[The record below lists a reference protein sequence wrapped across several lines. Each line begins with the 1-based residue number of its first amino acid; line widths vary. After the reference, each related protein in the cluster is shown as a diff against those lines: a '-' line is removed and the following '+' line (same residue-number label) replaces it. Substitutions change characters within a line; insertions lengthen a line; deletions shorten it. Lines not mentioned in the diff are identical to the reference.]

1 MNLLPLLFPLLP
13 VLALAPRWIPQSG
26 INLSGTISDL
36 STSWVTFTLSSHTA
50 SRAEVSLIC
59 HRASAPRSA
68 MLTRPAE
75 WNPPWQNYMID
86 MSQPGNEA
94 LLIQITPNMGL
105 MLSASSAG
113 LEDGGR
119 LNWGWSCP
127 DNIYQSSIIALR
139 KYSLLCEQTTVDL
152 VSQRYCDMHRGI
164 KWWLT
169 FKRLLSTFLDNK

>member
-50 SRAEVSLIC
+50 GRAEVSLIC

-75 WNPPWQNYMID
+75 WNPPWQKLHDRHVATWKWSLTHSNHTKHGPHAQCIICRSGGQGGD
-86 MSQPGNEA
+86 WTG
-94 LLIQITPNMGL
+94 
-105 MLSASSAG
+105 AG
-113 LEDGGR
+113 R
-119 LNWGWSCP
+119 VPIIS
-127 DNIYQSSIIALR
+127 IKAQSSFEKIQPAVWTNHSGASITEVLWHA
-139 KYSLLCEQTTVDL
+139 
-152 VSQRYCDMHRGI
+152 QR
-164 KWWLT
+164 
-169 FKRLLSTFLDNK
+169 N

>member
-50 SRAEVSLIC
+50 GRAEVSLIC

-68 MLTRPAE
+68 VLTRPAE

-94 LLIQITPNMGL
+94 LLIQITPNMEL
-105 MLSASSAG
+105 MLNASSAG
-113 LEDGGR
+113 LEDRGGDWTGTGR
-119 LNWGWSCP
+119 VPIISIKAQPSLWENTASVKTAVWTNHSG
-127 DNIYQSSIIALR
+127 SSITEVLWHA
-139 KYSLLCEQTTVDL
+139 
-152 VSQRYCDMHRGI
+152 QR
-164 KWWLT
+164 
-169 FKRLLSTFLDNK
+169 N